1 MEERELVI
9 IGAGPAGLTAAVYGK
24 RAGLDVLVL
33 EKGKAGGQILITSE
47 IENWPGI
54 ITASGLALAD
64 SFRAHAEHFK
74 AELRTAR
81 VDALRSEGGKTVVIT
96 DQGEIEAQALLVAS
110 GANFRRHG
118 CPGEKEFMG
127 KGVSYCAVCDAAF
140 FEELEVAVIGGGN
153 TAVEEACYLT
163 QFAEKVYIV
172 HRRDQFRADRLI
184 AERALAN
191 PRIVPIWDSVL
202 EGIEGEG
209 LVERIVLRNV
219 KSNQKNVIA
228 VNGVFIFIGTLP
240 NTAFLSGVVETVDG
254 GWIVTDENMKTSAP
268 GIFAAG
274 DVRDTALRQVVTAA
288 GDGAR
293 AAMSAYAYIMEHKQ
307 PLAGRA

>member
-1 MEERELVI
+1 MEQRELVI

-47 IENWPGI
+47 IENWARHHQCFGRGAGRQLPG
-54 ITASGLALAD
+54 SR
-64 SFRAHAEHFK
+64 RAF
-74 AELRTAR
+74 
-81 VDALRSEGGKTVVIT
+81 
-96 DQGEIEAQALLVAS
+96 QGRIS
-110 GANFRRHG
+110 HRHG
-118 CPGEKEFMG
+118 EGTAPGGRRSRGGHGPGRDWGQGADHRHRGQLPQTGLPGEKEFTG

-172 HRRDQFRADRLI
+172 HRRDQFRADKLV
-184 AERALAN
+184 AERALKN
-191 PRIVPIWDSVL
+191 PKIVPLWDSVL
-202 EGIEGEG
+202 EAIEGDG
-209 LVERIVLRNV
+209 LVERMVLKNV
-219 KSNQKNVIA
+219 KSGEKNVVA

-240 NTAFLSGVVETVDG
+240 NAAFLSGVCETTEQ
-254 GWIVTDENMKTSAP
+254 GWIITDADMRTSTP
-268 GIFAAG
+268 GVFAAG

-293 AAMSAYAYIMEHKQ
+293 AAMSAYAY
-307 PLAGRA
+307 LAEQE

>member
-1 MEERELVI
+1 MEQRELVI

-47 IENWPGI
+47 IENWPGTI
-54 ITASGLALAD
+54 SASGAALAD

-74 AELRTAR
+74 AEFRTAQ
-81 VDALRSEGGKTVVIT
+81 VNGLRPDGGKTVVIT
-96 DQGEIEAQALLVAS
+96 DKGEIEAQALIVAS
-110 GANFRRHG
+110 GANFRKHG

-140 FEELEVAVIGGGN
+140 FEDLEVAVIGGGN

-163 QFAEKVYIV
+163 RFAEKVYIV
-172 HRRDQFRADRLI
+172 HRRDQFRADRLV

-191 PRIVPIWDSVL
+191 PKIVPIWDSVL
-202 EGIEGEG
+202 EAIEGDG

-219 KSNQKNVIA
+219 KSDQKNALA

-240 NTAFLSGVVETVDG
+240 NAAFLNGVVHTVDG

-274 DVRDTALRQVVTAA
+274 DVRNTALRQVVTAA

-293 AAMSAYAYIMEHKQ
+293 AAMSAYAYIMEQK
-307 PLAGRA
+307 

>member
-1 MEERELVI
+1 MEQRELVI
-9 IGAGPAGLTAAVYGK
+9 ICAGPAGLTAAIYCK

-47 IENWPGI
+47 IENWPG
-54 ITASGLALAD
+54 AVNVSGAGLAD

-74 AELRTAR
+74 AEFRAATVTKLRP
-81 VDALRSEGGKTVVIT
+81 EGGKTIVVT
-96 DQGEIEAQALLVAS
+96 DQGEIEARALIIAT
-110 GANFRRHG
+110 GANFRKQG
-118 CPGEKEFMG
+118 CPGEKEFTG

-172 HRRDQFRADRLI
+172 HRRDQFRADRVVV
-184 AERALAN
+184 ERALKN
-191 PRIVPIWDSVL
+191 PKIVPIWDSVL
-202 EGIEGEG
+202 EAIEGDG
-209 LVERIVLRNV
+209 LVERMLLKNV
-219 KSNQKNVIA
+219 KSGEKSVVP

-240 NTAFLSGVVETVDG
+240 NAAFLGDAARTTEN
-254 GWIVTDENMKTSAP
+254 GWIITDENMKTSTP

-293 AAMSAYAYIMEHKQ
+293 AAMSAYAYLMENQ
-307 PLAGRA
+307 